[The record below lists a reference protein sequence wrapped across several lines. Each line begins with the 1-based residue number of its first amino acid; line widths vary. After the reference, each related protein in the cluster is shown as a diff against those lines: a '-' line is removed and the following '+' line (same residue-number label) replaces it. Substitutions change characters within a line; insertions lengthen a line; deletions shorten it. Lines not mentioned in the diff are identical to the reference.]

1 MITEFRNEPFTDFA
15 NQANQE
21 AIKTALAKVRGEF
34 GKKYPLVINGEYI
47 ETNDLLTSTNPANL
61 KKLSA
66 SFPKPTKPW
75 PKRP

>member
-15 NQANQE
+15 SPANQE

-47 ETNDLLTSTNPANL
+47 ETNDLLTSTNPA
-61 KKLSA
+61 K
-66 SFPKPTKPW
+66 PKEVVGVFS
-75 PKRP
+75 